1 MALIL
6 NIETTTPV
14 GSISLSKNGLTW
26 VMREDLHSGD
36 HARNLTLF
44 IAEVIKTADRK
55 LSEVDAIAVSA
66 GPGSYTGLRIG
77 ISVAKGLCYTLQK
90 PLLAVNTLQAMA
102 YGTAQQNKIGKK
114 DIIVALQDARRMD
127 AFAAVYNAELEVVK
141 APFFVTLAADSF
153 AELVLEGGKIWVCGT
168 AAEKWVEIASKSIP
182 IELSEVLAPSSR
194 FLESLS
200 FSAFQHQQFED
211 VAYYEPFYLKAPN
224 VTKPKGLL

>member
-14 GSISLSKNGLTW
+14 GSVSLSKDGLTW
-26 VMREDLHSGD
+26 VMREIHDSSD

-44 IAEVIKTADRK
+44 IQEIMATASVK
-55 LSEVDAIAVSA
+55 LADLDAIAVSA

-102 YGTAQQNKIGKK
+102 YGTTQQHSIGEK
-114 DIIVALQDARRMD
+114 DIIVCLQDARRMD
-127 AFAAVYNAELEVVK
+127 AFAAVYNHQLEVVE
-141 APFFVTLAADSF
+141 APFFITLTANSF
-153 AELVLEGGKIWVCGT
+153 EQLLPEGGKIWVCGT
-168 AAEKWVEIASKSIP
+168 AAEKWMGIVSPSLAVECAA
-182 IELSEVLAPSSR
+182 VLAPSSR
-194 FLESLS
+194 FLEQLS
-200 FSAFQHQQFED
+200 TAAFDKQEFED

-224 VTKPKGLL
+224 VTKPKQIL